1 MQSEALFGSF
11 LTFFIL
17 KRLIV
22 HPDVNFPEI
31 KFMKAK
37 NQQNKNQHARLPAW
51 YMLTYLKQVPCH
63 SK

>member
-1 MQSEALFGSF
+1 MQSEALFGPF

-37 NQQNKNQHARLPAW
+37 NQQNKTSLLVYRHGI
-51 YMLTYLKQVPCH
+51 C
-63 SK
+63 